1 MSPAGDA
8 FRDRSGGEPERTYF
22 SPGRVNLIGEHT
34 DYNGGLV
41 LPVATHLGCRFA
53 VAGNQGSALCI
64 SSTAF
69 PNDEVIV
76 QLETLAEQS
85 RRDRWSDYVVGAAS
99 EMLPHA
105 RHVTGLDIRI
115 FSDLPHGGGLSS
127 SAAITVGIA
136 TLLNDFWQCG
146 LSPAAI
152 ARVGQAAENR
162 FVGMNCG
169 ILDPFAV
176 AMCEAGHALLIDCCA
191 LRYEPVPFPVDTYTL
206 VVAHT
211 GIRRALADS
220 AYNQRRSESE
230 QAAAI
235 LSGTG
240 PARLLAQFSP
250 GDLDALAGHP
260 VLLRRA
266 RHVTSE
272 NERVRAA
279 VAALERGAMT
289 DFGSTLTASHASLR
303 NDYEVSCEELDI
315 MVEEA
320 VALEGAA
327 GAKMTGAGFGG
338 SIVAVVEKR
347 MAAGFAT
354 ELSERYMR
362 RTNITPHI
370 FECMPASG
378 ARRL

>member
-1 MSPAGDA
+1 MSQAEDE
-8 FRDRSGGEPERTYF
+8 FRERSGGEPERTYF

-53 VAGNQGSALCI
+53 VGRNQKSSLCI

-69 PNDEVIV
+69 PDEAVVV

-85 RRDRWSDYVVGAAS
+85 RRDHWSDYVVGAAR
-99 EMLPHA
+99 EMLPHGC
-105 RHVTGLDIRI
+105 RLTGLDISI

-127 SAAITVGIA
+127 SAAITVGMG

-146 LSPAAI
+146 LSPAEI

-162 FVGMNCG
+162 FVGINCG

-176 AMCEAGHALLIDCCA
+176 AMCEAGHALLIDCDS
-191 LRYEPVPFPVDTYTL
+191 LRYEPVPFPIDTYAL
-206 VVAHT
+206 AVAHT
-211 GIRRALADS
+211 GVRRALADS

-230 QAAAI
+230 KAAAI
-235 LSGTG
+235 LSGAG
-240 PARLLAQFSP
+240 PARTLSQFSP
-250 GDLDALAGHP
+250 DDLDALAGHP

-272 NERVRAA
+272 NARVRAA
-279 VAALERGAMT
+279 VAALKRGDIA
-289 DFGSTLTASHASLR
+289 DFGRTLTTSHASLR

-320 VALEGAA
+320 VALEGVA
-327 GAKMTGAGFGG
+327 GAKMTGGGFGG

-347 MAAGFAT
+347 MAVGFAE

-370 FECMPASG
+370 FECMPAGG
-378 ARRL
+378 AQRL